1 MGEIYALY
9 VDPGRY
15 EAGVGRTLMDH
26 ARRRMKGQGFEAA
39 VLWVLQGNER
49 AAKFYEREGWVAD
62 GAVRKEEPY
71 GIVSHV
77 RRFKLEELD

>member
-1 MGEIYALY
+1 
-9 VDPGRY
+9 
-15 EAGVGRTLMDH
+15 
-26 ARRRMKGQGFEAA
+26 
-39 VLWVLQGNER
+39 VLKGNER

-62 GAVRKEEPY
+62 GAVREEEPY